1 MARGEK
7 YVTLYDPE
15 SATAVEVTEERAA
28 VLKDRGFTDKK
39 PRDFGKKS
47 APARGGRSAAGAAD
61 NSAELAEKD
70 AEIEALRKQLDE
82 ATAPPADQ
90 KK

>member
-15 SATAVEVTEERAA
+15 SATAVEVTEERAK
-28 VLKDRGFTDKK
+28 VLKDRGYTDKK
-39 PRDFGKKS
+39 PRDFGKK
-47 APARGGRSAAGAAD
+47 AATARGGRSAGGAVD

-70 AEIEALRKQLDE
+70 AEIERLQAELDA
-82 ATAPPADQ
+82 ATAPT
-90 KK
+90 K